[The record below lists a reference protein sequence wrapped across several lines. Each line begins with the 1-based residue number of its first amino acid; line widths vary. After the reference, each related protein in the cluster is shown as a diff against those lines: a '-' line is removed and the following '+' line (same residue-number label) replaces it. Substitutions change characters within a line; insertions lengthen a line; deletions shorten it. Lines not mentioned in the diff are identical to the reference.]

1 MTETDADALAE
12 ELAAQVAELVTDL
25 HGAVAL
31 RRGGGEAVLEGE
43 PVAAV
48 FDRPAGSLRP
58 RHRAGRPSA
67 AVVAVALEAA
77 GRARAAL
84 AYGPGEANPALPA
97 LAIACFY
104 VAEARRSDAFGLQ
117 AIAARQP
124 RATLLGPDEAAR
136 DPEVAEGA
144 ALLRVWTQL
153 DGGREVAVEVAWP
166 PAVR

>member
-1 MTETDADALAE
+1 MADTDPDALAE
-12 ELAAQVAELVTDL
+12 ELAARVAELVADL
-25 HGAVAL
+25 HGAVAM

-48 FDRPAGSLRP
+48 FDRPRGSLRP

-77 GRARAAL
+77 ERARIAL
-84 AYGPGEANPALPA
+84 AYGPDEANPALPA

-117 AIAARQP
+117 TIAAGQP

-144 ALLRVWTQL
+144 ALLRVWTKL
-153 DGGREVAVEVAWP
+153 AGGREVAVEVAWP